1 MGFKFAHR
9 DLTSLERRFNM
20 LNVSSRPDRSTPA
33 RIRDAAVAYV
43 GEHGWEKATSRQ
55 IAAAAG
61 VPVGLVNYHFGS
73 KDGLRQACDDWVIER
88 LAEDKG
94 LILGAGPLPRMDTY
108 IDDHPELRPITE
120 YIGQCMRSG
129 GPVAEHFFE
138 RMVEL
143 TQEMMALAADGGT
156 FRRYHDPYAAAV
168 ILVAYGAGAS
178 LFGDTIARLLGGTNL
193 LDTDTYNR
201 YVRTTIEI
209 YTHPLIIDERYLD
222 ALDAQDMLPASAEG
236 DIRKENP

>member
-1 MGFKFAHR
+1 
-9 DLTSLERRFNM
+9 
-20 LNVSSRPDRSTPA
+20 LNVSSSDDRTTPA
-33 RIRDAAVAYV
+33 RIRDAAVEVV
-43 GEHGWEKATSRQ
+43 GRQGWDKTTTRQ
-55 IAAAAG
+55 IASAAT
-61 VPVGLVNYHFGS
+61 VPVGLVNYHYGS

-143 TQEMMALAADGGT
+143 TRDMMVLAADAGT
-156 FRRYHDPYAAAV
+156 FRRYDDPYAAAV

-178 LFGDTIARLLGGTNL
+178 LFGGTIARLLGGVNL

-209 YTHPLIIDERYLD
+209 YTHPLITDERYLA
-222 ALDAQDMLPASAEG
+222 ALDTHDVPPANAEG
-236 DIRKENP
+236 DFRKEKE

>member
-1 MGFKFAHR
+1 
-9 DLTSLERRFNM
+9 
-20 LNVSSRPDRSTPA
+20 LNVSSSDDRTTPA
-33 RIRDAAVAYV
+33 RIRDAAVEVV
-43 GEHGWEKATSRQ
+43 GRQGWDKTTTRQ
-55 IAAAAG
+55 IASAAT
-61 VPVGLVNYHFGS
+61 VPVGLVNYHYGS

-143 TQEMMALAADGGT
+143 TRDMMVLAADAGT
-156 FRRYHDPYAAAV
+156 FRRYEDPYAAAV

-178 LFGDTIARLLGGTNL
+178 LFGGTIARLLGGVNL

-209 YTHPLIIDERYLD
+209 YTHPLITDERYLA
-222 ALDAQDMLPASAEG
+222 ALDTHDVPPANAEG
-236 DIRKENP
+236 DFRKEKE

>member
-1 MGFKFAHR
+1 M
-9 DLTSLERRFNM
+9 
-20 LNVSSRPDRSTPA
+20 SSNDDRTTAA
-33 RIRDAAVAYV
+33 RIRDAAVGYV
-43 GEHGWEKATSRQ
+43 GEHGWDRTTSRQ
-55 IAAAAG
+55 IAAEAG

-73 KDGLRQACDDWVIER
+73 KDGLRQACDDWVIAQ

-120 YIGQCMRSG
+120 YIAQCMRSG
-129 GPVAEHFFE
+129 GQVAEHFFE

-143 TQEMMALAADGGT
+143 TRDMMALAADGGT
-156 FRRYHDPYAAAV
+156 FRRYDDPYAAAV

-201 YVRTTIEI
+201 YVRTTVED

-222 ALDAQDMLPASAEG
+222 ALDTQDVPPAPAEG
-236 DIRKENP
+236 DFRKENQ

>member
-1 MGFKFAHR
+1 
-9 DLTSLERRFNM
+9 M
-20 LNVSSRPDRSTPA
+20 LNVSSSDDRTTAS
-33 RIRDAAVAYV
+33 RIRDAAVEIV
-43 GEHGWEKATSRQ
+43 GRQGWDKTTTRQ
-55 IAAAAG
+55 IAAAAT

-73 KDGLRQACDDWVIER
+73 KDGLRQACDDWVVDR

-94 LILGAGPLPRMDTY
+94 LIVGAGPLPRMDTY

-143 TQEMMALAADGGT
+143 TQDMMVLAADAGT
-156 FRRYHDPYAAAV
+156 FRRYADPYAAAV

-178 LFGDTIARLLGGTNL
+178 LFGDTIARLLGGANL

-209 YTHPLIIDERYLD
+209 YTHPLITDERYLD
-222 ALDAQDMLPASAEG
+222 ALDTYDVPPANAEG
-236 DIRKENP
+236 DFRKEKE

>member
-1 MGFKFAHR
+1 LTAVEQRFK
-9 DLTSLERRFNM
+9 M
-20 LNVSSRPDRSTPA
+20 LNVSSNDDRSTPA
-33 RIRDAAVAYV
+33 RIRDAAIAYV

-55 IAAAAG
+55 ISSAAG

-94 LILGAGPLPRMDTY
+94 LILGAGPLPRMDSY
-108 IDDHPELRPITE
+108 LDDHPELRPITE

-129 GPVAEHFFE
+129 GPVAESFFE
-138 RMVEL
+138 RMVEM
-143 TQEMMALAADGGT
+143 TQQMMELAADAGT
-156 FRRYHDPYAAAV
+156 FRRYDDPYAAAV

-178 LFGDTIARLLGGTNL
+178 LFGGTIARLLGGTNL

-201 YVRTTIEI
+201 YVRTTVEL
-209 YTHPLIIDERYLD
+209 YTHPLITDERYLD
-222 ALDAQDMLPASAEG
+222 ALGTPDVPPANAEG
-236 DIRKENP
+236 DFRKEKE

>member
-1 MGFKFAHR
+1 MTLFEHKF
-9 DLTSLERRFNM
+9 NI
-20 LNVSSRPDRSTPA
+20 LNVSSSDDRTTPA
-33 RIRDAAVAYV
+33 RIRDAAVEVV
-43 GEHGWEKATSRQ
+43 GRQGWDKTTTRQ
-55 IAAAAG
+55 IASAAT
-61 VPVGLVNYHFGS
+61 VPVGLVNYHYGS

-143 TQEMMALAADGGT
+143 TRDMMMLAADAGT
-156 FRRYHDPYAAAV
+156 FRRYEDPYAAAV

-178 LFGDTIARLLGGTNL
+178 LFGGTIARLLGGVNL

-209 YTHPLIIDERYLD
+209 YTHPLITDERYLA
-222 ALDAQDMLPASAEG
+222 ALDTHDVPPANAEG
-236 DIRKENP
+236 DFRKEKE

>member
-1 MGFKFAHR
+1 
-9 DLTSLERRFNM
+9 M